1 MLSRMNHYDALF
13 DRPIDPTPLHAIA
26 RHLRLWGRFLAQAIA
41 RESQFRAQF
50 SATAGVGLI
59 QLVLALIPVW
69 LLFDYATAIN
79 GWTGAEVL
87 ALVGLYQIVSG
98 LLAAFVAPNMQRL
111 STAIRQG
118 DLDLILI
125 RPVSSQFY
133 VSLRWMQPAD
143 LFNVATGLTVLLI
156 GLTHTGGTTT
166 AGGLAQAVVLAIC
179 GIVLLT
185 CFWSLLT
192 FSAFWLISVES
203 ISLLFNDLWRAGQY
217 PVTFYPAAVRALLTF
232 VLPVAFATTLP
243 VRALTGHGAWS
254 VTLGAIALA
263 AAGLLLTRAVWRF
276 GLRSYA
282 SASS

>member
-1 MLSRMNHYDALF
+1 MLPLMNEHATTF
-13 DRPIDPTPLHAIA
+13 DRPIDPTPLHTVA
-26 RHLRLWGRFLAQAIA
+26 RHGRLWGRFLAQAIA

-69 LLFDYATAIN
+69 LLFDYTTTIN
-79 GWTGAEVL
+79 GWTGAAVL
-87 ALVGLYQIVSG
+87 SLVGLYQVVSG

-133 VSLRWMQPAD
+133 VSLRWMQPAE
-143 LFNVATGLTVLLI
+143 LFNVVTGLAVLLI
-156 GLTHTGGTTT
+156 GLSHTGGTAT
-166 AGGLAQAVVLAIC
+166 AAGVVQAVVLAAC
-179 GIVLLT
+179 GIILLT
-185 CFWSLLT
+185 CFWSLLAFT
-192 FSAFWLISVES
+192 AFWLISVES

-217 PVTFYPAAVRALLTF
+217 PVTFYPTVVRALLTF
-232 VLPVAFATTLP
+232 ILPVAFATTLP
-243 VRALTGHGAWS
+243 VRALTGHGSWP
-254 VTLGAIALA
+254 VVLGALALA
-263 AAGLLLTRAVWRF
+263 VAALLLARAVWRF
-276 GLRSYA
+276 GLRSYS

>member
-1 MLSRMNHYDALF
+1 MNHDQWLYE
-13 DRPIDPTPLHAIA
+13 RPIDPTPLHAIA
-26 RHLRLWGRFLAQAIA
+26 RHGRLWARFLAQAIA

-50 SATAGVGLI
+50 SATIGVGLI

-69 LLFDYATAIN
+69 LLFDFADTIH

-98 LLAAFVAPNMQRL
+98 LLAAFIAPNMHRL

-133 VSLRWMQPAD
+133 VSLRWMQPAE
-143 LFNVATGLTVLLI
+143 LFNVATGVAVLII
-156 GLTHTGGTTT
+156 GLSRAGGTLT
-166 AGGLAQAVVLAIC
+166 AGGIAQAVLLAT
-179 GIVLLT
+179 GGFVLLA
-185 CFWSLLT
+185 CFWSLLAFT
-192 FSAFWLISVES
+192 AFWLISVES
-203 ISLLFNDLWRAGQY
+203 ISLLFSDLWRAGQY
-217 PVTFYPAAVRALLTF
+217 PVTFYPTVMRALLTF
-232 VLPVAFATTLP
+232 LLPVAFATTFP
-243 VRALTGHGAWS
+243 VRALGGHGSWPVA
-254 VTLGAIALA
+254 LGGLALT
-263 AAGLLLTRAVWRF
+263 AAGLLLTRAIWRL